1 LQGKYIT
8 LAKKWFAGNIPCTLE
23 QYFVKVTPLMPTH
36 LMCKRRL
43 TRLSQKSLARKAFGV
58 LRKKLLI
65 NEDMVLEMHSVRE
78 VLDHKSLVKEWS
90 QDDGI
95 VVIPNSE
102 PFNKRNALRQ
112 WIRSHGYSCIARNT
126 YTKSDSA
133 IKTEP
138 KQLSP
143 HP

>member
-1 LQGKYIT
+1 
-8 LAKKWFAGNIPCTLE
+8 
-23 QYFVKVTPLMPTH
+23 MPTH